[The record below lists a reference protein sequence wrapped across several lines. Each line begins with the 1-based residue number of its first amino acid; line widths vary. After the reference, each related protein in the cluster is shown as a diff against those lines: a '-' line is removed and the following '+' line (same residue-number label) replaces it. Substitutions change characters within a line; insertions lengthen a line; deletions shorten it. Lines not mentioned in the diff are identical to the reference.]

1 METEACVIDRYYSI
15 LSKLGYVN
23 YDTVFLILE
32 YLALK
37 DLLRSWEWDAEHK
50 KIINDYI
57 NCLENKECIISSCT
71 ACPPYTT
78 KCIGYTSPTF
88 GFYDTPEL
96 VYQNALLEEIRKV
109 MEEGE
114 FFLVV

>member
-1 METEACVIDRYYSI
+1 MKTDACIIDKYYST
-15 LSKLGYVN
+15 LSKLGYIN
-23 YDTVFLILE
+23 YDTVFHILE

-37 DLLRSWEWDAEHK
+37 DLLHSWEWDAEHK
-50 KIINDYI
+50 KIINDFI

-71 ACPPYTT
+71 TCPPSKA
-78 KCIGYTSPTF
+78 KCVGYTAPTF
-88 GFYDTPEL
+88 GFYDIPDS
-96 VYQNALLEEIRKV
+96 VYSNALLEEIRKV